1 MYPQSKNFLCIP
13 VSTADA
19 ADVNPNAIKNWCK
32 FFMKTK
38 LVFCNNS
45 RRIPRNIPN
54 CNLLD
59 RLVFDHFVLA
69 DELFAKALRS
79 LETCRL
85 VNNN

>member
-1 MYPQSKNFLCIP
+1 M
-13 VSTADA
+13 STRN
-19 ADVNPNAIKNWCK
+19 NPNY
-32 FFMKTK
+32 
-38 LVFCNNS
+38 
-45 RRIPRNIPN
+45 NI
-54 CNLLD
+54 LD

>member
-1 MYPQSKNFLCIP
+1 MHPRSKNFLCIP
-13 VSTADA
+13 MSTRN
-19 ADVNPNAIKNWCK
+19 NPNY
-32 FFMKTK
+32 
-38 LVFCNNS
+38 
-45 RRIPRNIPN
+45 NI
-54 CNLLD
+54 LD